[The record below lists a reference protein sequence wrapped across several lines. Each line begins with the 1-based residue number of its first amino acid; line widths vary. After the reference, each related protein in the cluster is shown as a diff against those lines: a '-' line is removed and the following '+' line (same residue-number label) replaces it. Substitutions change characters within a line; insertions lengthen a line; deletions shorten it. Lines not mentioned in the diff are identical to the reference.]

1 MVVQKIHE
9 PKHKVVPRHF
19 GNMFSIVL
27 ESHAKNLGDEFVHLI
42 YPCNIEYITPVAG
55 LTRLISSSHS

>member
-27 ESHAKNLGDEFVHLI
+27 ESHAKNLGDEFVSFNLAI
-42 YPCNIEYITPVAG
+42 
-55 LTRLISSSHS
+55 